1 MKSLALL
8 FFLFLVVPGSGQLVW
23 DGLPLSTRA
32 EVSALMI
39 LTIAITNQRICN
51 AVRERISRTRWRGVL
66 TPALGVLIL
75 LKLLTF
81 AWYPFSDGFDACYR
95 SIYNPLE
102 NLDACEK
109 SYEVPF
115 LRRSDLGLS
124 NTSRIDRT
132 VDFGTHAHDWS
143 LPFMNEYPRL
153 DALWLDRFPFTAQY
167 GAILQNESE
176 SPKFLP
182 VLSIGSM
189 TATAGSSESTVNN
202 YEFEQL
208 TLLRI
213 EPGSTEFNLRYEY
226 RDSDANTPPEE
237 APVPR
242 GPYASL
248 KVGQLA
254 DAQQLAGFVQ
264 LRVRGWVFD
273 EVSGL
278 TPDFVAVEAGSIA
291 KSRRFALVERPDVAT
306 HFGRES
312 VLRSGFDFS
321 LPMRDFETGTI
332 ELVAIYGEVAQSL
345 GTLSLDP
352 RDPSRATTASIAAEA
367 SLLTQF
373 SAVTVADRDDFS
385 ALAPEAR
392 RTTGL
397 LVSTLLLGLDLLV
410 ALLVLASTV
419 GLLVVLRKSSLIAVG
434 LGLTALAIL
443 NVGSRAAP
451 IILGSRLFLPLLILA
466 GVVAITMRFSR
477 PESLTAYLPLSLA
490 ISIVL
495 GSDHLSTDYLSG
507 GSRWWGRLLYYWRDS
522 DWYVTQGYAR
532 TIFLEGSL
540 RGGEAVFWFQAGPRY
555 LALVTRLLFGEN
567 DAMIGFIAVA
577 LGFFAA
583 TVLVERITATHK
595 SIFIQWLSPALLVV
609 LWFMLAD
616 DVMVM
621 FGFVG
626 SSEYPT
632 WTALFLITGF
642 VAVTRTESRAW
653 LLVGM
658 SLALGY
664 STQLRPNQ
672 IGGVVLLFVAL
683 LLTVDRTDAARAI
696 STIGKMTVSFAA
708 VTSFSLWHN
717 LYYGETFVPFT
728 ANAGINYAFSW
739 FDVFGLNSGE
749 ATWAN
754 VWEQMRYMMYWNPA
768 GNWAWALA
776 FWGSQLLWL
785 CLVAARIRRVLALR
799 ARSLLLLIPFGYALP
814 MLKFQMGSYYPR
826 HLVVINLSF
835 MCAALMAWPRSDEF
849 SNRNSSA
856 EPEAAELA
864 NSDDSTPVAAPAPD
878 PMVSAVSR

>member
-1 MKSLALL
+1 MFTL
-8 FFLFLVVPGSGQLVW
+8 
-23 DGLPLSTRA
+23 
-32 EVSALMI
+32 
-39 LTIAITNQRICN
+39 AITNQRIRN
-51 AVRERISRTRWRGVL
+51 AVRERITRTKWRGVL
-66 TPALGVLIL
+66 KPAIGLLIL

-102 NLDACEK
+102 NPGACEK
-109 SYEVPF
+109 SYEGPF

-132 VDFGTHAHDWS
+132 VDFGTNAHDWS

-153 DALWLDRFPFTAQY
+153 GALWLDRFPFTAKY

-176 SPKFLP
+176 SPRFLP
-182 VLSIGSM
+182 VLSIGTM

-208 TLLRI
+208 TLVRI
-213 EPGSTEFNLRYEY
+213 EPGLTEFNLRYEY

-242 GPYASL
+242 GQYASL

-278 TPDFVAVEAGSIA
+278 TPDFVAIKAGSLA
-291 KSRRFALVERPDVAT
+291 ESRRFALVERPDVAT

-312 VLRSGFDFS
+312 LLRSGFDFS
-321 LPMRDFETGTI
+321 LPMRDFETGPI
-332 ELVAIYGEVAQSL
+332 ELVAIFGEVARSL

-352 RDPSRATTASIAAEA
+352 RDPSRATTASIAAVA
-367 SLLTQF
+367 PLLTQF

-385 ALAPEAR
+385 ALAPQAR
-392 RTTGL
+392 RTTGPS
-397 LVSTLLLGLDLLV
+397 VSTLLVGLDLLV
-410 ALLVLASTV
+410 ALLVLASV
-419 GLLVVLRKSSLIAVG
+419 VSLLVVLRRSSLIAVG
-434 LGLTALAIL
+434 LGLAALGIL
-443 NVGSRAAP
+443 DVGNRAAP
-451 IILGSRLFLPLLILA
+451 MILGSRLFLPLLILA
-466 GVVAITMRFSR
+466 GIVAITMRFSR

-495 GSDHLSTDYLSG
+495 GFNHLSSDYLSG

-555 LALVTRLLFGEN
+555 LALVSRLLFGEN

-577 LGFFAA
+577 FGFFAA

-595 SIFIQWLSPALLVV
+595 SIFIQWLSPALLLV
-609 LWFMLAD
+609 LWFFLAD

-642 VAVTRTESRAW
+642 VAATRSESRAW

-672 IGGVVLLFVAL
+672 IVGIVLLFITL
-683 LLTVDRTDAARAI
+683 LLLVDRIDRARAAA
-696 STIGKMTVSFAA
+696 TIGKMTIAFVA

-728 ANAGINYAFSW
+728 GNAGINYAFSW
-739 FDVFGLNSGE
+739 RDVLGLDPGE
-749 ATWAN
+749 ATWAI
-754 VWEQMRYMMYWNPA
+754 VWDQARYMMFWNPA

-785 CLVAARIRRVLALR
+785 CLVAARIRRGLALR

-814 MLKFQMGSYYPR
+814 MLKYQMESYYPR

-835 MCAALMAWPRSDEF
+835 MCAALMAWPRSDELT
-849 SNRNSSA
+849 
-856 EPEAAELA
+856 EPSPGGE
-864 NSDDSTPVAAPAPD
+864 PVAAQAPD
-878 PMVSAVSR
+878 PTVSAVSR